1 MLYKVILTRKI
12 IMFTDGI
19 PRGIWMRKFNQR
31 TDGVAHLNSFPG
43 VTSKELAHYVVPTF
57 KEESFIRRINCILRD

>member
-19 PRGIWMRKFNQR
+19 PRGIWMRKFNQCI
-31 TDGVAHLNSFPG
+31 DGVARLKSFPG
-43 VTSKELAHYVVPTF
+43 VTSKELVHYVIATH
-57 KEESFIRRINCILRD
+57 L